1 MIRKSSK
8 VFVSNGAEF
17 CAIVTIVPKH
27 SYTTDSSLE
36 DKTNWEACSSIL
48 DNRLVPT
55 IRLIFSQ
62 CDLISISATPRG
74 RRFCDVSDVRGTA
87 ARSDDCNKAG
97 GEFVLVVDADV
108 VDDATVVALF
118 RRTA

>member
-1 MIRKSSK
+1 MRKSSK

-36 DKTNWEACSSIL
+36 DKTACSSIL

-74 RRFCDVSDVRGTA
+74 RRFWDVSDVRGAA